1 MRFFHASLFFIFC
14 VVNHNI
20 QANDSLPISHLSI
33 QNGLSNNS
41 VRCVFQDKK
50 GFIWFGTYDG
60 LNRYDGN
67 EFKIFR
73 NRIGDSTSIPHNYIY
88 AINEDVSGNLWVGT
102 GQGGVS
108 IYNNTLSKFSPA
120 YFYPYRGNRPQKIT
134 INANVISSDESGNV
148 FIGTNGGGFIVKK
161 TNDKIAKQI
170 PLQLKG
176 KLVAGYNVRGI
187 SVINKKIWLFVLD
200 IGLCLFDIHTEKLT
214 PVNETKKNPLCMQA
228 DKDGNIWV
236 GTEDGLY
243 KYDPASNRYT
253 EEYLVKP
260 GQLNTASITSLCFDF
275 KNNLWIGTEGGGI
288 NILNNVTHTFSYILP
303 EEGKSK
309 LSSESV
315 YSIISDKESRIWI
328 GTLKGGCD
336 IIDEQKNRFRTVS
349 NNPFNKNSLANNFI
363 YAFGEDNDH
372 NLLIGTDGGGLSI
385 WNRNTNT
392 FTHYSHKQGTQN
404 TLSHN
409 AVTSIRQ
416 DHTGAIWITT
426 FGGGINKFNKAAGT
440 FEHYTCINDS
450 TGEEN
455 KNVWLVYE
463 DKENTLWAT
472 TFARGKLYRFN
483 RVVNKFEVYSQ
494 QLNNLV
500 SIAEDSH
507 GNLWAGNS
515 NDLIK
520 IDKAGTHHVLY
531 SIAKPVR
538 AICEDKKHNLWL
550 GTEGGGLILFDAI
563 TGKIV
568 QRFSDID
575 GLCNNAVLNIKEDA
589 AGNLWLS
596 TFNGL
601 SKFDPGKRTFTNF
614 YQSDGL
620 QSSQFSYNAAIKL
633 SSGELA
639 FGGINGF
646 NIFFPQN
653 ISVRNYMPPVFIT
666 GILINNQ
673 SVAAVNNFVTKEE
686 NGQVKELKIPYNQA
700 VLSIQFNALEYS
712 SPEKIVYAYY
722 LQGWDK
728 GWNYSGNIHNINY
741 NNIREG
747 NYTLHIKNSNSNGEW
762 GPEGMPLKIIILP
775 PWYRS
780 WWAYVIYAM
789 LIAAVIY
796 IVYRY
801 RFQQAKL
808 KYEIQLAQLNSEK
821 EKAINENRQ
830 SFFTNITHE
839 FRTPLTLIINPVKDI
854 LKSEKDIAGK
864 EELNFVYR
872 NARRLLS
879 LVDQLLLF
887 RKTETDTG
895 LLQLSTI
902 NFYTLCHETFLYF
915 TQQAKAKH
923 IDYMFECDNEALQIV
938 ADKEKLE
945 IVFYNLLSNALKYT
959 PGNGKIVFR
968 ITETPNTI
976 EATISDN
983 GQGIPSH
990 VGDKL
995 FEKYYRVKE
1004 KEVFAKPG
1012 FGIGLYL
1019 VKQFIE
1025 KHKGEVNYTS
1035 TAGEGTSFT
1044 ISLHKGSMHFGDMA
1058 IAETEVESDHLVD
1071 EIAAG
1076 NVHEEEAG
1084 QQKTD
1089 GLESIVSER
1098 PSILITDDNAQMRSY
1113 LAQVFQTGFI
1123 VQQAGSGE
1131 EGIKMAKQCQ
1141 PDIIISDVVMQD
1153 STGIDFCKAVK
1164 ESPTLNH
1171 IPFILITGS
1180 FSQESKLRGIESGA
1194 DDYITKPFEKD
1205 MLVARVRSLIRNQ
1218 QNLQKYFYN
1227 EITHQKNSLNIS
1239 EEYKQ
1244 FLDGCITIVEKHLDD
1259 DDFTIQVLAREIGMS
1274 HSSLYKKIKA
1284 ISGQSANAFIRFI
1297 RLRKAAEMFINT
1309 NHNINET
1316 AFYVGIKD
1324 IKYFR
1329 EQFTKTFGLKPS
1341 EYIEKYRKSL
1351 GKNYKL
1357 NEKIVKDRE

>member
-1 MRFFHASLFFIFC
+1 MKFFFGSFFFFLINAA
-14 VVNHNI
+14 V

-41 VRCVFQDKK
+41 VRCVYQDKK

-73 NRIGDSTSIPHNYIY
+73 NRIGDTTSIPHNYIY
-88 AINEDVSGNLWVGT
+88 AVNEDVFGNLWVGT

-120 YFYPYRGNRPQKIT
+120 YFYAYRSNRPQKIT

-161 TNDKIAKQI
+161 ASDKIAKQI
-170 PLQLKG
+170 PLQING
-176 KLVAGYNVRGI
+176 KLQEGFNVRAI
-187 SVINKKIWLFVLD
+187 SVINKKIWLFILD
-200 IGLCLFDIHTEKLT
+200 IGLCVFDSTTERVV
-214 PVNETKKNPLCMQA
+214 PVNQSKKNPLCMQA
-228 DKDGNIWV
+228 DKEGNIWV

-243 KYDPASNRYT
+243 KYEPSSNSYT
-253 EEYLVKP
+253 EAYQVKP
-260 GQLNTASITSLCFDF
+260 GQLNTANITSLCFDF
-275 KNNLWIGTEGGGI
+275 RNNLWIGTEGGGI
-288 NILNNVTHTFSYILP
+288 NILNNATHTFSYILP
-303 EEGKSK
+303 GEGKSK

-315 YSIISDKESRIWI
+315 YSIIADKESRIWI

-336 IIDEQKNRFRTVS
+336 IIDEQKNRFRTIS
-349 NNPFNKNSLANNFI
+349 NDPFNKNSLVNNFI
-363 YAFGEDNDH
+363 YAFGEDKDH
-372 NLLIGTDGGGLSI
+372 DLLIGTDGGGLSV
-385 WNRNTNT
+385 WNRNKNK
-392 FTHYSHKQGTQN
+392 FTHYSHLRGVQN

-416 DHTGAIWITT
+416 DYTGAIWIAT
-426 FGGGINKFNKAAGT
+426 FGGGINKFNKATGT
-440 FEHYTCINDS
+440 FEHYRCINDS
-450 TGEEN
+450 TGDEN

-463 DKENTLWAT
+463 DKENILWAS
-472 TFARGKLYRFN
+472 TFAKGKLYRFN
-483 RVVNKFEVYSQ
+483 RAINKFEVFSQ

-500 SIAEDSH
+500 AIAEDSH
-507 GNLWAGNS
+507 GNLWTGNS

-520 IDKAGTHHVLY
+520 VDKAGGHHIFY

-538 AICEDKKHNLWL
+538 AIYEDKKHNLWL

-563 TGKIV
+563 AGKIV
-568 QRFSDID
+568 QRFSDAD

-589 AGNLWLS
+589 TGNLWLS

-601 SKFDPGKRTFTNF
+601 SRFDPAKKTFTNF

-620 QSSQFSYNAAIKL
+620 QSSQFSYNAAVKL
-633 SSGELA
+633 SSGELV

-666 GILINNQ
+666 SILINNQ
-673 SVAAVNNFVTKEE
+673 SVAAVNDFVTKEE
-686 NGQVKELKIPYNQA
+686 SGQVKELRIPFDQA

-722 LQGWDK
+722 LEGWDK

-741 NNIREG
+741 NNIHEG
-747 NYTLHIKNSNSNGEW
+747 SYTLHIKNSNSNGEW
-762 GPEGMPLKIIILP
+762 TGEAISLKIIILP

-780 WWAYVIYAM
+780 WWAYLLYITI
-789 LIAAVIY
+789 IAALGY
-796 IVYRY
+796 IFYRY
-801 RFQQAKL
+801 RAQQVKL
-808 KYEIQLAQLNSEK
+808 KYEIQIAQVNADT

-854 LKSEKDIAGK
+854 LQNEKDSPEK

-895 LLQLSTI
+895 ALRISRF

-915 TQQAKAKH
+915 TQQAKTKH
-923 IDYMFECDNEALQIV
+923 ITYVFEGSNEALEIV

-959 PGNGKIVFR
+959 PENGRIVFR

-976 EATISDN
+976 EVNITDN
-983 GQGIPSH
+983 GQGIPVD
-990 VGDKL
+990 VGNKL

-1004 KEVFAKPG
+1004 KDRATKPG

-1019 VKQFIE
+1019 VKQFID
-1025 KHKGEVNYTS
+1025 KHKGAISYKS
-1035 TAGEGTSFT
+1035 TPGAGTHFS
-1044 ISLHKGSMHFGDMA
+1044 ISLHKGSQHFGDLEIVA
-1058 IAETEVESDHLVD
+1058 NEVGGDHVMEEIVAGDEVD
-1071 EIAAG
+1071 DIPG
-1076 NVHEEEAG
+1076 NN
-1084 QQKTD
+1084 TSN
-1089 GLESIVSER
+1089 GLESIVSEKA
-1098 PSILITDDNAQMRSY
+1098 SILITDDNAQMRSY
-1113 LAQVFQTGFI
+1113 LAQVFQNVFI
-1123 VQQAGSGE
+1123 VHQAGSGE
-1131 EGIKMAKQCQ
+1131 EGIKMAKECQ
-1141 PDIIISDVVMQD
+1141 PDIIISDVVMEG

-1180 FSQESKLRGIESGA
+1180 FSQESKLRGIECGA

-1205 MLVARVRSLIRNQ
+1205 MLVARVRSLIKNQ
-1218 QNLQKYFYN
+1218 QNLQQYFYN
-1227 EITHQKNSLNIS
+1227 EITHQKNVLHIS
-1239 EEYKQ
+1239 GEYKA
-1244 FLDGCITIVEKHLDD
+1244 FLDACIAVVEKHLDD
-1259 DDFTIQVLAREIGMS
+1259 DTFNIQVLAREIGMS
-1274 HSSLYKKIKA
+1274 HSSLYKKIKT

-1297 RLRKAAEMFINT
+1297 RLRKAAEIFINS
-1309 NHNINET
+1309 NANINET

-1341 EYIEKYRKSL
+1341 EYIEKYRKSM